1 MSLLDNLTGT
11 LKSLFGQSGDT
22 SDQSVLAVVLEKSGG
37 MQGILD
43 KLHAGGY
50 SEVVSSWMSSG
61 PNQSIT
67 TEQIRGALGNEHVQQ
82 IASQLGVSPDKALA
96 ALSEHLPGICA
107 KQTMH

>member
-1 MSLLDNLTGT
+1 MSLLDNLTDT
-11 LKSLFGQSGDT
+11 LKSMFSQSGNT
-22 SDQSVLAVVLEKSGG
+22 SDQSVLGAVLEKSGG

-61 PNQSIT
+61 SNLPIST
-67 TEQIRGALGNEHVQQ
+67 DQIKSALGNEHVQQ

-96 ALSEHLPGICA
+96 ALSEHLPGLCS

>member
-1 MSLLDNLTGT
+1 MSLLDNLTDT
-11 LKSLFGQSGDT
+11 LKSMFSQSGNT
-22 SDQSVLAVVLEKSGG
+22 SDQSVLGAVLEKSGG

-61 PNQSIT
+61 PNQSIST
-67 TEQIRGALGNEHVQQ
+67 DQIKNALGNEHVQQ

-96 ALSEHLPGICA
+96 ALSEHLPGLCS